1 VSVSRL
7 LEGKLPA
14 LRRNSMSWIWC
25 LYSPKELE
33 GLDDKAKDTLQ
44 KELKK
49 QVQASRE
56 IRAILD
62 AHEEANKILKE
73 KLRGTYNKLKK

>member
-1 VSVSRL
+1 MS
-7 LEGKLPA
+7 KLF
-14 LRRNSMSWIWC
+14 C
-25 LYSPKELE
+25 VYSAKELE

-62 AHEEANKILKE
+62 AHEEANKILKG
-73 KLRGTYNKLKK
+73 KLSGTYNKLKK

>member
-1 VSVSRL
+1 VSISRL
-7 LEGKLPA
+7 LDGKLPA
-14 LRRNSMSWIWC
+14 LRRNSMTKLFC
-25 LYSPKELE
+25 LYSAKELE

-49 QVQASRE
+49 EVQASRE

-62 AHEEANKILKE
+62 AHEEANKILKG

>member
-7 LEGKLPA
+7 LDGKLPA
-14 LRRNSMSWIWC
+14 LRRNSMSRIFC
-25 LYSPKELE
+25 LYSAKELE
-33 GLDDKAKDTLQ
+33 GLDDKAKGTLQ

>member
-1 VSVSRL
+1 MT
-7 LEGKLPA
+7 KLF
-14 LRRNSMSWIWC
+14 C
-25 LYSPKELE
+25 LYSAKELD